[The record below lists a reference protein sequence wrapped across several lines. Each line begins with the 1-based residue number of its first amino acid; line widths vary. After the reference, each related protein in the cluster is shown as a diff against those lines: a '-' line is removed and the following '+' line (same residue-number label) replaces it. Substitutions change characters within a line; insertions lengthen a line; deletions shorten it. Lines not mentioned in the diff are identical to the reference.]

1 MDFFIT
7 KGHSKKRIDHYLSSL
22 GIGLSRSKAKI
33 LIEEEKI
40 FVNDRPTKPSYNIKA
55 DDKITVNIPEPRKLE
70 VLPEDIPLSIV
81 YEDDDIIVVNKKK
94 GMVTHP
100 APGNYTGT
108 LINALLYHCK
118 KLSSIG
124 GAVRPGLVH
133 RLDKDTSGLLVI
145 AKNDASHQ
153 SLSKQ
158 IHDRTASRKYVA
170 LLHGRIENDEGIVEA
185 KIGRHPVHRKKMSV
199 ILSEKLK
206 SKAAVSHYRVLKR
219 FKKYTLAEV
228 VLKTGRTHQIR
239 VHMAHI
245 GHPIVG
251 DQTYGRRSNE
261 FGATS
266 QLLHAK
272 TLGFVHPRSKKYMEF
287 NSDLPDEMQKVIER
301 IKD

>member
-1 MDFFIT
+1 MEFLIT
-7 KGHSKKRIDHYLSSL
+7 EGHSRKRIDHYLSNL
-22 GIGLSRSKAKI
+22 GIGLSRSKAKT

-40 FVNDRPTKPSYNIKA
+40 LVNDRPTKPSYNIKA
-55 DDKITVNIPEPRKLE
+55 DDKITVNIPEPRQLE
-70 VLPEDIPLSIV
+70 VLPENIPLSIV

-108 LINALLYHCK
+108 LVNALLYHCK

-124 GAVRPGLVH
+124 GAARPGLVH

-145 AKNDASHQ
+145 AKNDVSHR

-158 IHDRTASRKYVA
+158 IHDRTAFRKYVA
-170 LLHGRIENDEGIVEA
+170 LLHGRIENDEGVVEA

-199 ILSEKLK
+199 IISEKLK
-206 SKAAVSHYRVLKR
+206 SKAAITRYRVLKR
-219 FKKYTLAEV
+219 FKKYTLVEV
-228 VLKTGRTHQIR
+228 ELKTGRTHQIR

-245 GHPIVG
+245 GHPVVG

-272 TLGFVHPRSKKYMEF
+272 TLGFMHPKLKKYMEF
-287 NSDLPDEMQKVIER
+287 NSDIPEDMKRVIEN